1 MAAMRGHSAS
11 GTIVV
16 AFHPSFTG
24 LVALMLRVAVGR
36 GMGFVVHHGWES
48 WRTHPL
54 RDRLSTRARIS
65 LVAASTHTAGALAHV
80 GNAQV
85 LNPGIPRDRFERLV
99 RVTRQDGGPWT
110 VLSVFRLPQFRGKG
124 GRELI
129 EACSRL
135 HSEGRE
141 VNLLF
146 AGRGTAPTELRQL
159 TNEHAWIEVIE
170 SPSDAQLDQ
179 LFGLGDVFAL
189 ATRSHAGRNT
199 GEGFGIVLVE
209 AALAGLPVVA
219 PAFGGARDAY
229 LDGLSGLKPRD
240 ESAEELTA
248 VLRWFADNRGRALR
262 MGEDARRWVKI
273 RFDPDGYDREV
284 ASIFLGRG
292 DVAALPIVL
301 DELP

>member
-1 MAAMRGHSAS
+1 MTAMRGSSA
-11 GTIVV
+11 GRTVV
-16 AFHPSFTG
+16 IAFHPSFTG
-24 LVALMLRVAVGR
+24 LVALMLRVAVDR

-48 WRTHPL
+48 WRAHPL

-80 GNAQV
+80 GNAHV

-99 RVTRQDGGPWT
+99 RVPRQDGGPWT

-141 VNLLF
+141 VNLLL
-146 AGRGTAPTELRQL
+146 AGRGPAPAVLRQL
-159 TNEHAWIEVIE
+159 AHEHAWIDVVE

-179 LFGLGDVFAL
+179 LFGLGDVFVL
-189 ATRSHAGRNT
+189 ATRSHAAKNT

-229 LDGLSGLKPRD
+229 LEGLSGLKPRD
-240 ESAEELTA
+240 ESPEELTA
-248 VLRWFADNRGRALR
+248 VLRWFADNRGRVRR
-262 MGEDARRWVKI
+262 MGEDARRWVKT

-284 ASIFLGRG
+284 ASVFLGG
-292 DVAALPIVL
+292 SDVTVLPIVL